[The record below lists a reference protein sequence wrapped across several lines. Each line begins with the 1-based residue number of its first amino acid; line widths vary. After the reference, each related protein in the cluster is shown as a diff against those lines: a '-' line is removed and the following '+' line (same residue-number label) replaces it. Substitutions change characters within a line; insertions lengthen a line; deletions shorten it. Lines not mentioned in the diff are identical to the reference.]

1 MSDPGRDLYAHV
13 AALFPICRSIT
24 GAGLRQTLDYIGAR
38 VPLERHEVP
47 SGTKVLDWTVPAE
60 WTARGGVIETLA
72 GRTLVDFRR
81 HNLHLMQYSRPV
93 DRIVP
98 AAELDRHLHS
108 LPDQPELIPY
118 RTGYYSD
125 SWGICLA
132 HRDRLALTEPAYR
145 VRIDTELSPG
155 SLSYGECLLAGEEP
169 GEMLISVHCC
179 HPSLANDNLSAI
191 AVAIELARRLAAR
204 ERRRLGYRFLF
215 IPGTIGAITW
225 LHFNRD
231 APRRI
236 RHGLVLSCLGDS
248 GPPTYKQS
256 RQGNAAIDRY
266 AAHVLSAAGHAGRV
280 LPFIPYGY
288 DERQYCS
295 PGFNLPVGCL
305 MRSPNGTFPEY
316 HTSGDDLSF
325 VRPDHMA
332 GSLDLLTRIVDL
344 VEQDRVLHNT
354 EPYGEPQLGRRGLYR
369 PIGGAAHG
377 AEADGGFD
385 QMTLLWVLNLA
396 DGQHSLLDIA
406 ERSGQAFP
414 AVAAAAAAL
423 GAAGLLRPAS

>member
-1 MSDPGRDLYAHV
+1 MRDPGRELYSHV
-13 AALFPICRSIT
+13 KALFPICRSIT

-38 VPLERHEVP
+38 VPLVRHEVP

-60 WTARGGVIETLA
+60 WTVRGGVIETLA
-72 GRTLVDFRR
+72 GRILVDFRR
-81 HNLHLMQYSRPV
+81 NNLHLVQYSLPV

-108 LPDQPELIPY
+108 LPDQPDLIPY

-125 SWGICLA
+125 SWGFCLA

-145 VRIDTELSPG
+145 VRIDTELAPG
-155 SLSYGECLLAGEEP
+155 SLSYGECLLPGEEE
-169 GEMLISVHCC
+169 GEMLIAVHCC
-179 HPSLANDNLSAI
+179 HPSLANDNVSGI

-204 ERRRLGYRFLF
+204 PRRRLGYRFLF
-215 IPGTIGAITW
+215 NPGTIGAIAW

-231 APRRI
+231 APQRI
-236 RHGLVLSCLGDS
+236 RHGLVLSCLGDA

-256 RQGNAAIDRY
+256 RQGTAAIDRY
-266 AAHVLSAAGHAGRV
+266 AAYVLHAAGHAGRV

-316 HTSGDDLSF
+316 HTSADDLSF
-325 VRPDHMA
+325 VRPEHLA
-332 GSLDLLTRIVDL
+332 RSLDLLTQIIDL
-344 VEQDRVLHNT
+344 AEQDRVLLNT
-354 EPYGEPQLGRRGLYR
+354 EPYGEPQLGPRGLFR
-369 PIGGAAHG
+369 AIGGASLG
-377 AEADGGFD
+377 AEGERGFD
-385 QMTLLWVLNLA
+385 HMTLLWVLNLS

-406 ERSGQAFP
+406 ERSGQDFV

-423 GAAGLLRPAS
+423 GAAGLLRPA